1 MIAVCIPL
9 DFPLIQILCRCRV
22 AARHS
27 LARMG
32 LAPVKRAAP
41 TQASSRQF
49 KFQAPL
55 SVAPERSAPMSLGQ
69 LKMFRM
75 RHRRMILSHADTRLN
90 DTVEIAHV
98 SFLFPLGAIGVL
110 Q

>member
-1 MIAVCIPL
+1 
-9 DFPLIQILCRCRV
+9 
-22 AARHS
+22 
-27 LARMG
+27 
-32 LAPVKRAAP
+32 
-41 TQASSRQF
+41 
-49 KFQAPL
+49 
-55 SVAPERSAPMSLGQ
+55 MSLGQ